1 MTPRGGIELRKRP
14 GEGYIAF
21 IGNYLPRQC
30 GIATFTTDLCEAVAE
45 EAAGADCIA
54 VAMNDVPEGYAYPD
68 RVRFEVAQNNVNE
81 YRNTADF
88 LNVNQVQGTCVQH
101 EYGIFGGRAGSHLL
115 ALLREL
121 RMPIVTT
128 LHTVLQDPNDDQR
141 RVVEELARLSD
152 RLVVMSQQAVEF
164 LTKIHKI
171 PESKITMIHHGV
183 PDVSFVDPSYYK
195 DLFGV
200 EGRRVILT
208 FGLLSPSKGIEYMID
223 ALPAVVRK
231 HPDVVYMVLGA
242 THPHVLRA
250 QGEEYRIML
259 QRRAHE
265 RGVRENVIF
274 QNRFVDLV
282 ELTEFLGAADIY
294 ITPYLEEKQ
303 IVSGTLAYALGA
315 GKAVISTPY
324 WYATELLADG
334 RGTIVPFRDAEAL
347 GAMVIDSLD
356 HEAERHATRKRAYI
370 YGRSMIWKEVAR
382 QYLEV
387 FEDVHKKRQ
396 FHRRPLP
403 TGRVDHRDRDE
414 VPELDLRHLR
424 RLTDD
429 TGLLQHAAYSVPMR
443 SHGYCTDDV
452 ARGLIVAVKGRDWL
466 HEEPEAARRPAD
478 HVPQLPRARVRR
490 GDEAIPELHVLP
502 APVDRRGAERGHARP
517 GAVGTGDRG
526 RLVDRAGPEQHLR
539 PACSKEVSPPF
550 WSSPACAARPSP
562 CSGSTPTFAASGE
575 TARHGASGSGWRSG
589 SSRPSRGEA
598 TDTWPWPEEQV
609 TYASGK
615 LPHALLVTGH
625 ALGRD
630 EMVEMGL
637 RVLEFLMDNQRA
649 AEGHFS
655 PIGQDG
661 WFSRDGQRARFDQ
674 QPIEAH
680 AMVEACLAA
689 WEVTGEERW
698 YREARLCFDWFLG
711 RNDLQVSLFDSATGG
726 CCDGLTSVGRN
737 QNEGAESTVAWLL
750 SVIAMQEARVRH
762 TMETPASEPVAPP
775 VTSGGSSDQTT

>member
-1 MTPRGGIELRKRP
+1 MKSRGGIELRKRP

-21 IGNYLPRQC
+21 VGNYLPRQC
-30 GIATFTTDLCEAVAE
+30 GIATFTTDLCKAVAE
-45 EAAGADCIA
+45 EAAGADSIA

-68 RVRFEVAQNNVNE
+68 RVRFEVAQNSLNE

-128 LHTVLQDPNDDQR
+128 LHTVLRDPNDDQR
-141 RVVEELARLSD
+141 RVLEELARLSD
-152 RLVVMSQQAVEF
+152 RLVVMSQQAVDF
-164 LTKIHKI
+164 LTEIHKI
-171 PESKITMIHHGV
+171 PRSKITMIHHGV
-183 PDVSFVDPSYYK
+183 PDVSFVDPSYFK

-200 EGRRVILT
+200 EGHRVILT

-223 ALPAVVRK
+223 ALPAIVRR

-250 QGEEYRIML
+250 HGEEYRIML

-265 RGVRENVIF
+265 RGVRENVVF
-274 QNRFVDLV
+274 QNRFVDLT
-282 ELTEFLGAADIY
+282 ELTEFLGAADLY
-294 ITPYLEEKQ
+294 VTPYLNETQ

-324 WYATELLADG
+324 WYATELLAEG

-347 GAMVIDSLD
+347 GAAVIDSLD
-356 HEAERHATRKRAYI
+356 HEAERHATRKRAYL

-387 FEDVHKKRQ
+387 FEDVHQKRQ
-396 FHRRPLP
+396 FYRRPLP
-403 TGRVDHRDRDE
+403 PGPMDHRERDE

-443 SHGYCTDDV
+443 SHGYCADDV
-452 ARGLIVAVKGRDWL
+452 ARGLIVAVRARDWI
-466 HEEPEAARRPAD
+466 HEAPEALGDLLTTYLSFLEDAFDARKRRFRNFLSYDRQWLEEVPSEDAHGRALWGLGTAAASLSEAGQSSLSARLFKGGLPTVLAFDGLRAQAFALLGLDAYLQRFGGDSEARR
-478 HVPQLPRARVRR
+478 VREQL
-490 GDEAIPELHVLP
+490 
-502 APVDRRGAERGHARP
+502 AERLFEAF
-517 GAVGTGDRG
+517 
-526 RLVDRAGPEQHLR
+526 EQR
-539 PACSKEVSPPF
+539 TS
-550 WSSPACAARPSP
+550 
-562 CSGSTPTFAASGE
+562 
-575 TARHGASGSGWRSG
+575 
-589 SSRPSRGEA
+589 
-598 TDTWPWPEEQV
+598 DTWPWPEKMV

-625 ALGRD
+625 ALERR
-630 EMVEMGL
+630 EMVEKGL
-637 RVLEFLMDNQRA
+637 EVLEFLMDQQRA
-649 AEGHFS
+649 TEGHFS

-661 WFSRDGQRARFDQ
+661 WLRRDGQRARFDQ

-680 AMVEACLAA
+680 AMIEAWLAA
-689 WEVTGEERW
+689 WEVTGQERC
-698 YREARLCFDWFLG
+698 YHEARLCFDWFLG
-711 RNDLQVSLFDSATGG
+711 RNDLQVPLFDSGTGG
-726 CCDGLTSVGRN
+726 CSDALTSVGRN

-762 TMETPASEPVAPP
+762 TMHTASEDRPP
-775 VTSGGSSDQTT
+775 VSVTAEAQPDPVP

>member
-1 MTPRGGIELRKRP
+1 MKSRGGIELRKRP
-14 GEGYIAF
+14 SEGYIAF

-45 EAAGADCIA
+45 EAAGADSIA
-54 VAMNDVPEGYAYPD
+54 VAMNDVPEGYDYPD
-68 RVRFEVAQNNVNE
+68 RVRFEVAQNSLNE

-128 LHTVLQDPNDDQR
+128 LHTVLRDPNDDQR
-141 RVVEELARLSD
+141 RVLEELARLSD
-152 RLVVMSQQAVEF
+152 RLVVMSQQALEF
-164 LTKIHKI
+164 LTEVHKI
-171 PESKITMIHHGV
+171 PESRITMIHHGV

-200 EGRRVILT
+200 EGHRVILT

-274 QNRFVDLV
+274 QNRFVTLA
-282 ELTEFLGAADIY
+282 ELTEFLGAADLY
-294 ITPYLEEKQ
+294 VTPYLNEAQ

-324 WYATELLADG
+324 WYATELLAEG

-347 GAMVIDSLD
+347 GAAVIDSLD
-356 HEAERHATRKRAYI
+356 HEAERHATRKRAYL
-370 YGRSMIWKEVAR
+370 YGRRMIWKEVAR

-387 FEDVHKKRQ
+387 FEDVHKERQ
-396 FHRRPLP
+396 FTRRPLP
-403 TGRVDHRDRDE
+403 AGPVDHRERDE

-443 SHGYCTDDV
+443 SHGYCSDDV
-452 ARGLIVAVKGRDWL
+452 ARALIVAVKGKDWL
-466 HEEPEAARRPAD
+466 HEEPEALDGLLTTYLSFLEHAFDAGKRRFRNFMSYDRQWLDEVPSEDAQGRALWGLGIAAASLTEPGQSSISARLFKGGLPTVLAFDGLRSQAFTLLGLDAYLSRFGGDSEARRIRE
-478 HVPQLPRARVRR
+478 QL
-490 GDEAIPELHVLP
+490 
-502 APVDRRGAERGHARP
+502 AERLFEAFAR
-517 GAVGTGDRG
+517 T
-526 RLVDRAGPEQHLR
+526 
-539 PACSKEVSPPF
+539 
-550 WSSPACAARPSP
+550 
-562 CSGSTPTFAASGE
+562 
-575 TARHGASGSGWRSG
+575 
-589 SSRPSRGEA
+589 A
-598 TDTWPWPEEQV
+598 TDTWPWPEDEV

-615 LPHALLVTGH
+615 LPHALLITGH

-630 EMVEMGL
+630 EMVENGL
-637 RVLEFLMDNQRA
+637 TVLEFLMDNQRA

-661 WFSRDGQRARFDQ
+661 WLRRDGRRARFDQ
-674 QPIEAH
+674 QPVEAH
-680 AMVEACLAA
+680 AMIEAWLAA
-689 WEVTGEERW
+689 WEVTGEERC
-698 YREARLCFDWFLG
+698 YHEARLCFDWFLG
-711 RNDLQVSLFDSATGG
+711 RNDLQVPLFDSATGG
-726 CCDGLTSVGRN
+726 CCDALTSVGRN

-750 SVIAMQEARVRH
+750 SVIALQEARVRH
-762 TMETPASEPVAPP
+762 TMHAPP
-775 VTSGGSSDQTT
+775 DERPAVAAGSDAQSHTVP

>member
-1 MTPRGGIELRKRP
+1 MNLRGGIELRKRP

-21 IGNYLPRQC
+21 VGNYLPRQC

-54 VAMNDVPEGYAYPD
+54 VAMNDVPEGYPYPD
-68 RVRFEVAQNNVNE
+68 RVRFEVAQNSLNE

-115 ALLREL
+115 ALLRDL

-128 LHTVLQDPNDDQR
+128 LHTVLQHPNDDQR
-141 RVVEELARLSD
+141 RVLEELARLSD
-152 RLVVMSQQAVEF
+152 RLVVMSQQAVDF
-164 LTKIHKI
+164 LKEVHKI

-200 EGRRVILT
+200 EGHRVILT
-208 FGLLSPSKGIEYMID
+208 FGLLSPNKGIEYMID

-250 QGEEYRIML
+250 QGEEYRILL

-274 QNRFVDLV
+274 QNRFVDLQ
-282 ELTEFLGAADIY
+282 ELTEFLGAADLY
-294 ITPYLEEKQ
+294 VTPYLNETQ

-324 WYATELLADG
+324 WYATELLAEG
-334 RGTIVPFRDAEAL
+334 RGTIVPFHDAEAL
-347 GAMVIDSLD
+347 GAAVIDSLD
-356 HEAERHATRKRAYI
+356 HEAERHATRKRAYLF
-370 YGRSMIWKEVAR
+370 GRSMIWKEVAR

-396 FHRRPLP
+396 FHRRPLSVS
-403 TGRVDHRDRDE
+403 RVDHRDRDE

-466 HEEPEAARRPAD
+466 HEEPEALGGLLATYLSFLEHAFDAGTRRFRNLMSYQRQWIEEVPSEDAHGRALWGLGIAAASLSEPGQSSISARLFKGGLATVVEFDGLRCLAFTLLGLDAYLRRFGGDSEARRTRER
-478 HVPQLPRARVRR
+478 L
-490 GDEAIPELHVLP
+490 
-502 APVDRRGAERGHARP
+502 AERIFDAFARR
-517 GAVGTGDRG
+517 TT
-526 RLVDRAGPEQHLR
+526 E
-539 PACSKEVSPPF
+539 
-550 WSSPACAARPSP
+550 
-562 CSGSTPTFAASGE
+562 
-575 TARHGASGSGWRSG
+575 
-589 SSRPSRGEA
+589 
-598 TDTWPWPEEQV
+598 TWPWPEDQV

-615 LPHALLVTGH
+615 LPHALLVTGR
-625 ALGRD
+625 ALGHD
-630 EMVEMGL
+630 EMVETGL
-637 RVLEFLMDNQRA
+637 RVLEFLLGHQRA

-655 PIGQDG
+655 PIGQAG
-661 WFSRDGQRARFDQ
+661 WLSKDGQRARFDQ
-674 QPIEAH
+674 QPVEAH
-680 AMVEACLAA
+680 AMIEACLAA
-689 WEVTGEERW
+689 WELTGEERF
-698 YREARLCFDWFLG
+698 YRDARLCFDWFLG
-711 RNDLQVSLFDSATGG
+711 ANDLQVPLFDSATGG

-762 TMETPASEPVAPP
+762 TMETPAKERPAVSVA
-775 VTSGGSSDQTT
+775 SDARPDPAP

>member
-1 MTPRGGIELRKRP
+1 MNKRGGIELRKRP

-21 IGNYLPRQC
+21 VGNYLPRQC

-54 VAMNDVPEGYAYPD
+54 VAMNDVPEGYPYPD
-68 RVRFEVAQNNVNE
+68 RVRFEVAQNSLNE

-128 LHTVLQDPNDDQR
+128 LHTVLREPNDDQR
-141 RVVEELARLSD
+141 RVIEELARLSD
-152 RLVVMSQQAVEF
+152 RLVVMSQRAMEL
-164 LTKIHKI
+164 LTEVHRI
-171 PESKITMIHHGV
+171 PRSKITMIPHGV

-200 EGRRVILT
+200 EGHRVILT

-250 QGEEYRIML
+250 QGEEYRMML

-265 RGVRENVIF
+265 RGVRENVNF
-274 QNRFVDLV
+274 QNRFVDLAK
-282 ELTEFLGAADIY
+282 LTEFLGAADIY
-294 ITPYLEEKQ
+294 VTPYLNEAQ
-303 IVSGTLAYALGA
+303 IVSGTLAYAIGA

-347 GAMVIDSLD
+347 AATVIDCLD
-356 HEAERHATRKRAYI
+356 HEAERHATRKRAYL

-387 FEDVHKKRQ
+387 FEDVHRTRQ

-403 TGRVDHRDRDE
+403 AGGVDHRDRDE

-466 HEEPEAARRPAD
+466 QEEPEALGGLLTTYLSFLEHAFDAGTRRFRNLMSYQRQWIDQQPSEDAHGRALWGLGIAAASLSEPGQSSISARLFKGGLATVLEFGGLRSQAFALLGLDAYLRRFGGDSEARRIRER
-478 HVPQLPRARVRR
+478 L
-490 GDEAIPELHVLP
+490 
-502 APVDRRGAERGHARP
+502 AERLFDAF
-517 GAVGTGDRG
+517 VQKT
-526 RLVDRAGPEQHLR
+526 
-539 PACSKEVSPPF
+539 
-550 WSSPACAARPSP
+550 
-562 CSGSTPTFAASGE
+562 
-575 TARHGASGSGWRSG
+575 
-589 SSRPSRGEA
+589 
-598 TDTWPWPEEQV
+598 TDAWPWPEERV

-615 LPHALLVTGH
+615 LPQALLVTGH
-625 ALGRD
+625 ALGRE
-630 EMVEMGL
+630 EMVEVG
-637 RVLEFLMDNQRA
+637 RRTLEFLMDNQRA
-649 AEGHFS
+649 AEGHFC

-661 WFSRDGQRARFDQ
+661 WLWKDGRRARFDQ
-674 QPIEAH
+674 QPIDAH
-680 AMVEACLAA
+680 AMIDACLAA
-689 WEVTGEERW
+689 WEVTGEERH
-698 YREARLCFDWFLG
+698 YRDARLCFDWFLG
-711 RNDLQVSLFDSATGG
+711 SNDLQVPLLDSATGG
-726 CCDGLTSVGRN
+726 CCDALTSVGRN
-737 QNEGAESTVAWLL
+737 ENEGAESTLAWLL
-750 SVIAMQEARVRH
+750 SVIAMHEARVRH
-762 TMETPASEPVAPP
+762 TVHAP
-775 VTSGGSSDQTT
+775 TSDQRAMSATSDARPDHVG

>member
-1 MTPRGGIELRKRP
+1 MNARSGIELRKRP

-30 GIATFTTDLCEAVAE
+30 GIATFTTDLCEAVSAE
-45 EAAGADCIA
+45 VAGADCIA
-54 VAMNDVPEGYAYPD
+54 VAMNDVPEGYDYPE
-68 RVRFEVAQNNVNE
+68 RVRFEVAQNSLNE

-101 EYGIFGGRAGSHLL
+101 EYGIYGGRAGAHLL

-128 LHTVLQDPNDDQR
+128 LHTVLRDPNDDQR
-141 RVVEELARLSD
+141 RVLEELARLSD
-152 RLVVMSQQAVEF
+152 RLVVMSQQAMEF
-164 LTKIHKI
+164 LKEIHKI
-171 PESKITMIHHGV
+171 PQSKITMIHHGV

-200 EGRRVILT
+200 EGHRVILT
-208 FGLLSPSKGIEYMID
+208 FGLLSPNKGIEYMID
-223 ALPAVVRK
+223 ALPAVVRE

-274 QNRFVDLV
+274 QNRFVDLA
-282 ELTEFLGAADIY
+282 ELTEFLGAADLY
-294 ITPYLEEKQ
+294 VTPYLNETQ

-324 WYATELLADG
+324 WYASELLAEG

-347 GAMVIDSLD
+347 GAAVIDSLD
-356 HEAERHATRKRAYI
+356 HEAERHATRKRAYL

-396 FHRRPLP
+396 FQRRPLP
-403 TGRVDHRDRDE
+403 LGRVDHRERDE

-466 HEEPEAARRPAD
+466 QEEPDALDSLLTTYLSFLEHAFDARTRRFRNFMSYQRQWIDEVPSEDTHGRALWGLGIAAASLTEPGQSSISARLFKGGLATALGFDGLRCQAFTLLGLEAYLLRFGGDSEARRIRER
-478 HVPQLPRARVRR
+478 L
-490 GDEAIPELHVLP
+490 
-502 APVDRRGAERGHARP
+502 AERLFDAF
-517 GAVGTGDRG
+517 AG
-526 RLVDRAGPEQHLR
+526 R
-539 PACSKEVSPPF
+539 
-550 WSSPACAARPSP
+550 
-562 CSGSTPTFAASGE
+562 T
-575 TARHGASGSGWRSG
+575 
-589 SSRPSRGEA
+589 
-598 TDTWPWPEEQV
+598 TDTWPWPEGEV

-615 LPHALLVTGH
+615 LPHALLATGR
-625 ALGRD
+625 ALGHD
-630 EMVEMGL
+630 EMVEMGR
-637 RVLEFLMDNQRA
+637 RVLDFLMDNQRA
-649 AEGHFS
+649 PEGHFS

-661 WFSRDGQRARFDQ
+661 WLSRDGRRARFDQ

-680 AMVEACLAA
+680 AMIEAWLAA
-689 WEVTGEERW
+689 WEVTGEERC
-698 YREARLCFDWFLG
+698 YHEARLCFDWFLG
-711 RNDLQVSLFDSATGG
+711 RNDLQVPLFDSATGG
-726 CCDGLTSVGRN
+726 CCDALTSVGRN

-762 TMETPASEPVAPP
+762 TMHTPPGEPVATPAMSEAEPDP
-775 VTSGGSSDQTT
+775 VK

>member
-1 MTPRGGIELRKRP
+1 MKSRVGVELRKRP

-21 IGNYLPRQC
+21 VGNYLPRQC

-68 RVRFEVAQNNVNE
+68 RVRFEVAQNSLNE

-128 LHTVLQDPNDDQR
+128 LHTVLQDPGDDQR
-141 RVVEELARLSD
+141 RVLEELARLSD
-152 RLVVMSQQAVEF
+152 RLVVMSQRAVEF
-164 LTKIHKI
+164 LTDIHNI
-171 PESKITMIHHGV
+171 PRSKISMIHHGV

-200 EGRRVILT
+200 EGHRVILT

-265 RGVRENVIF
+265 RGVRENVVF
-274 QNRFVDLV
+274 QNRFVDLT
-282 ELTEFLGAADIY
+282 ELTEFLGAADLY
-294 ITPYLEEKQ
+294 VTPYLNEAQ

-315 GKAVISTPY
+315 GKAVIATPY
-324 WYATELLADG
+324 WYATELLAEG
-334 RGTIVPFRDAEAL
+334 RGTIVPFRNAEAL
-347 GAMVIDSLD
+347 GTAVIASLD
-356 HEAERHATRKRAYI
+356 HEAERHATRKRAYLF
-370 YGRSMIWKEVAR
+370 GRSMIWKEVAR

-396 FHRRPLP
+396 FHRRPLAAGP
-403 TGRVDHRDRDE
+403 VDHRERDE

-443 SHGYCTDDV
+443 SHGYCADDV
-452 ARGLIVAVKGRDWL
+452 ARGLIVAVRARDWI
-466 HEEPEAARRPAD
+466 HEEAQPAGSLVTTYLSFLEDAFVAQGRRFRNFLSYDRVWLEEVPSEDAHGRALWGLGVAAASLSEPGQSALAARLF
-478 HVPQLPRARVRR
+478 QGGLPTVLGFDGLRAQSFTLLGLDAYLHRFGGDSEARRVREQLAQR
-490 GDEAIPELHVLP
+490 LFDAF
-502 APVDRRGAERGHARP
+502 DR
-517 GAVGTGDRG
+517 
-526 RLVDRAGPEQHLR
+526 
-539 PACSKEVSPPF
+539 
-550 WSSPACAARPSP
+550 
-562 CSGSTPTFAASGE
+562 STS
-575 TARHGASGSGWRSG
+575 
-589 SSRPSRGEA
+589 
-598 TDTWPWPEEQV
+598 DTWPWPEEQI

-625 ALGRD
+625 ALARP
-630 EMVEMGL
+630 EMVERGL
-637 RVLEFLMDNQRA
+637 KVLEFLMDQERA
-649 AEGHFS
+649 TEGHFS

-661 WFSRDGQRARFDQ
+661 WLRRGGQRARFDQ

-680 AMVEACLAA
+680 AMIEAWLAA
-689 WEVTGEERW
+689 WEVTGEERC
-698 YREARLCFDWFLG
+698 YHEARLCFDWFLG
-711 RNDLQVSLFDSATGG
+711 RNDLQVPLFDSGTGG
-726 CCDGLTSVGRN
+726 CSDALTSVGRN

-762 TMETPASEPVAPP
+762 SMHTPSGDRAGASLDSEEQSQPVP
-775 VTSGGSSDQTT
+775 

>member
-1 MTPRGGIELRKRP
+1 MKSRGGIELRKRP

-21 IGNYLPRQC
+21 VGNYLPRQC

-45 EAAGADCIA
+45 EAAGADSIA
-54 VAMNDVPEGYAYPD
+54 VAMNDVPEGYAYPE
-68 RVRFEVAQNNVNE
+68 RVRFEVAQNSLNE

-128 LHTVLQDPNDDQR
+128 LHTVLQDPNEDQR
-141 RVVEELARLSD
+141 RVLEELARLSD

-164 LTKIHKI
+164 LTDIHQI
-171 PESKITMIHHGV
+171 PRSKITMIHHGV
-183 PDVSFVDPSYYK
+183 PDVSFVDPSYFK

-200 EGRRVILT
+200 EGHRVILT

-223 ALPAVVRK
+223 ALPAVVRE

-265 RGVRENVIF
+265 RGVRENVVF
-274 QNRFVDLV
+274 QNRFVDLA
-282 ELTEFLGAADIY
+282 ELTEFLGAADLY
-294 ITPYLEEKQ
+294 VTPYLNEAQ
-303 IVSGTLAYALGA
+303 IASGTLAYALGA

-324 WYATELLADG
+324 WYATELLAEG

-347 GAMVIDSLD
+347 GAAVIDSLD
-356 HEAERHATRKRAYI
+356 NEAERHATRKRAYLF
-370 YGRSMIWKEVAR
+370 GRSMIWKEVAR
-382 QYLEV
+382 RYLEV

-403 TGRVDHRDRDE
+403 AGPVDHRERDE

-443 SHGYCTDDV
+443 RHGYCTDDV
-452 ARGLIVAVKGRDWL
+452 ARGLIVAVRARDWI
-466 HEEPEAARRPAD
+466 HEEPEALGGLLATYLSFLEDAFDAGRRRFRNFMSYDRQWREEVPSEDAHGRALWGLGIAAASLSEPGQSSIAARLFGGGLATVLAFDGLRAQAFTLLGLDAYLRRFGGDSEARRIRE
-478 HVPQLPRARVRR
+478 QLGERLFGAFARK
-490 GDEAIPELHVLP
+490 
-502 APVDRRGAERGHARP
+502 
-517 GAVGTGDRG
+517 T
-526 RLVDRAGPEQHLR
+526 
-539 PACSKEVSPPF
+539 
-550 WSSPACAARPSP
+550 
-562 CSGSTPTFAASGE
+562 
-575 TARHGASGSGWRSG
+575 
-589 SSRPSRGEA
+589 
-598 TDTWPWPEEQV
+598 TDAWPWPEARV
-609 TYASGK
+609 TYAGGK

-625 ALGRD
+625 ALGRP
-630 EMVEMGL
+630 ELTEKGL
-637 RVLEFLMDNQRA
+637 TVLEFLMDQQRA
-649 AEGHFS
+649 PEGHFS

-661 WFSRDGQRARFDQ
+661 WLRRDGPRARFDQ

-680 AMVEACLAA
+680 AMIEAWLAA
-689 WEVTGEERW
+689 WEVTGEERC
-698 YREARLCFDWFLG
+698 YHEARLCFDWFLG
-711 RNDLQVSLFDSATGG
+711 RNDLQVPLCDSATGG
-726 CCDGLTSVGRN
+726 CSDALTSVGRN

-762 TMETPASEPVAPP
+762 TMHTPSDDRQPVSATADTESRS
-775 VTSGGSSDQTT
+775 VR

>member
-1 MTPRGGIELRKRP
+1 MNLRGGIELRKRP

-54 VAMNDVPEGYAYPD
+54 VAMNDVPEGYPYPD
-68 RVRFEVAQNNVNE
+68 RVRFEVAQNSVNE

-128 LHTVLQDPNDDQR
+128 LHTVLRDPNDDQR

-152 RLVVMSQQAVEF
+152 RLVVMSQQAMEF
-164 LTKIHKI
+164 LTGIHKI

-200 EGRRVILT
+200 EGHRVILT

-242 THPHVLRA
+242 THPHILRA
-250 QGEEYRIML
+250 QGEEYRMML

-274 QNRFVDLV
+274 QNRFVDLA

-294 ITPYLEEKQ
+294 VTPYLNETQ

-324 WYATELLADG
+324 WYATELLAEG
-334 RGTIVPFRDAEAL
+334 RGTIVPFRDPEAL
-347 GAMVIDSLD
+347 ASSVIDWLD
-356 HEAERHATRKRAYI
+356 NEAERHAARKRAYL

-403 TGRVDHRDRDE
+403 VGRVDHRDRDE

-452 ARGLIVAVKGRDWL
+452 ARGLIVAVKGSDWL
-466 HEEPEAARRPAD
+466 HEEPEALGGLLTVYLSFLEHAFDTGTRRFRNFMSYQRQWIDEVPSEDTHGRALWGLGIAAASLSEPGQSSISARLFKGGLATVLGFDGLRCQAFTLLGLDAYLRRFGGDSEARRIRER
-478 HVPQLPRARVRR
+478 L
-490 GDEAIPELHVLP
+490 
-502 APVDRRGAERGHARP
+502 AERLLDAFTRR
-517 GAVGTGDRG
+517 T
-526 RLVDRAGPEQHLR
+526 
-539 PACSKEVSPPF
+539 
-550 WSSPACAARPSP
+550 
-562 CSGSTPTFAASGE
+562 
-575 TARHGASGSGWRSG
+575 
-589 SSRPSRGEA
+589 

-615 LPHALLVTGH
+615 LPHALLLTGR

-630 EMVEMGL
+630 EMTERGL
-637 RVLEFLMDNQRA
+637 EVLEFLMDNQRA
-649 AEGHFS
+649 TEGHFS
-655 PIGQDG
+655 PIGQEG
-661 WFSRDGQRARFDQ
+661 WLSKDGQRARFDQ
-674 QPIEAH
+674 QPLEAH
-680 AMVEACLAA
+680 AMIEACLAA
-689 WEVTGEERW
+689 WEVTGEDRW

-711 RNDLQVSLFDSATGG
+711 SNDLQVPLFDSATGG

-750 SVIAMQEARVRH
+750 AVIAMQEARVRH
-762 TMETPASEPVAPP
+762 TMETPPGDRSAVS
-775 VTSGGSSDQTT
+775 VTSEAQPDPVP

>member
-1 MTPRGGIELRKRP
+1 
-14 GEGYIAF
+14 
-21 IGNYLPRQC
+21 
-30 GIATFTTDLCEAVAE
+30 
-45 EAAGADCIA
+45 
-54 VAMNDVPEGYAYPD
+54 MNDVPEGYAYPA
-68 RVRFEVAQNNVNE
+68 RVRFEVAQNSLND

-101 EYGIFGGRAGSHLL
+101 EYGIFGGRAGTHLL

-141 RVVEELARLSD
+141 RVIEELARLSD

-164 LTKIHKI
+164 LTEIHKI
-171 PESKITMIHHGV
+171 APSKITMIHHGV

-200 EGRRVILT
+200 EGHRVILT

-223 ALPAVVRK
+223 ALPAVLRK

-274 QNRFVDLV
+274 QNRFVDLA

-294 ITPYLEEKQ
+294 VTPYLNEKQ

-356 HEAERHATRKRAYI
+356 HEAERHATRKRAYL

-387 FEDVHKKRQ
+387 FEDVHQRRQ
-396 FHRRPLP
+396 FDRRSLP
-403 TGRVDHRDRDE
+403 AARMDHRDRDE

-466 HEEPEAARRPAD
+466 HEEPKGLGALLTTYLSFLEHAFDAGTRRFRNFMSYQREWIDDVPSEDTHGRALWGLGIAAASLSEPGQSSISARLFKGGLATALGFAGLRCHAFALLGLDAYLRRFGGDSEARRSRE
-478 HVPQLPRARVRR
+478 QLA
-490 GDEAIPELHVLP
+490 
-502 APVDRRGAERGHARP
+502 
-517 GAVGTGDRG
+517 G
-526 RLVDRAGPEQHLR
+526 RLFDAFTRR
-539 PACSKEVSPPF
+539 
-550 WSSPACAARPSP
+550 
-562 CSGSTPTFAASGE
+562 
-575 TARHGASGSGWRSG
+575 
-589 SSRPSRGEA
+589 A
-598 TDTWPWPEEQV
+598 TDTWPWPEKQV

-630 EMVEMGL
+630 DMVETAL
-637 RVLEFLMDNQRA
+637 KVLEFLMENQRA
-649 AEGHFS
+649 TEGHFS

-661 WFSRDGQRARFDQ
+661 WFSKDGQRARFDQ
-674 QPIEAH
+674 QPLEAH
-680 AMVEACLAA
+680 AMIEVCLAA
-689 WEVTGEERW
+689 WEVTGEERH
-698 YREARLCFDWFLG
+698 YGDARLCFDWFLG
-711 RNDLQVSLFDSATGG
+711 ANDLQVPLFDSATGG

-762 TMETPASEPVAPP
+762 TTEKPPSERAAIPVS
-775 VTSGGSSDQTT
+775 SGGGTDQST